1 MSERI
6 IKPMLVIAKSHLL
19 FSSDSAAELQTIAV
33 CMGLKILKAC
43 ASFNS
48 IIVWSFMAVSKHP
61 IFYAKSLFSIVEEKM
76 SGEDYME
83 VQKMVAELQA
93 EVRRDMFTD
102 KWIEDDVEKMIQQYL
117 TVRKII

>member
-1 MSERI
+1 
-6 IKPMLVIAKSHLL
+6 
-19 FSSDSAAELQTIAV
+19 
-33 CMGLKILKAC
+33 
-43 ASFNS
+43 
-48 IIVWSFMAVSKHP
+48 
-61 IFYAKSLFSIVEEKM
+61 M

-117 TVRKII
+117 TVRKIIQEFSISFGLVFSG

>member
-1 MSERI
+1 
-6 IKPMLVIAKSHLL
+6 
-19 FSSDSAAELQTIAV
+19 
-33 CMGLKILKAC
+33 
-43 ASFNS
+43 
-48 IIVWSFMAVSKHP
+48 
-61 IFYAKSLFSIVEEKM
+61 M

-117 TVRKII
+117 TVRKIIQELSIAFGLVFSG